1 MEEPWGRDGGGVAEG
16 FVKIVRS
23 NGMACF
29 PAGKGRNWRGGVAAS
44 GRQVFRTLVLS
55 VPWHL
60 APASPAPPPPSTD
73 YFIHVISIP
82 HVKEDGAGCC

>member
-1 MEEPWGRDGGGVAEG
+1 MEWPAFPPAKVAIGEEALLPQARR
-16 FVKIVRS
+16 F
-23 NGMACF
+23 
-29 PAGKGRNWRGGVAAS
+29 
-44 GRQVFRTLVLS
+44 FRTLVLS